1 MVVDTSSGAAS
12 RPEPDCEEAT
22 STEPRI
28 RHTITSDSSSGV
40 PSRPET
46 DRGEAIKG
54 SPEYDVP
61 WLQIPPLAQLIA
73 RKQIVGRPRKWS
85 PEYTHASENTVFST
99 VCFLFLFTSR
109 FRTCDRRLKESS
121 RQAILSA
128 AHLLCLLAFACLLAL
143 LACFAPPPW
152 VP

>member
-1 MVVDTSSGAAS
+1 MLRGGLTKNWSEMMELSKMLVFTMKNM
-12 RPEPDCEEAT
+12 RPSVQNDEVKK
-22 STEPRI
+22 
-28 RHTITSDSSSGV
+28 HV
-40 PSRPET
+40 PSHSRPET

-109 FRTCDRRLKESS
+109 FRM
-121 RQAILSA
+121 
-128 AHLLCLLAFACLLAL
+128 
-143 LACFAPPPW
+143 
-152 VP
+152 